1 MKFSKGNMEIIKLD
15 ENNSFY
21 SDIYKTNS
29 ARVSFYLFRQ
39 CSANLVSEM
48 MRVRITS
55 KLGST
60 HSWVSV
66 IVKMDTLPRKGEPR
80 YRIG

>member
-1 MKFSKGNMEIIKLD
+1 MW
-15 ENNSFY
+15 SFPCGRVV
-21 SDIYKTNS
+21 
-29 ARVSFYLFRQ
+29 ARRT
-39 CSANLVSEM
+39 AKLVSEM
-48 MRVRITS
+48 MRVRIAS

-80 YRIG
+80 YHIG